1 MVVGRDGARCRCGRP
16 SGLQAGASPRAARDP
31 EAGGAFPAC
40 RYPGLVRAGDE
51 EPGRAPPTPR
61 LPAEP
66 QAPSGPHARRVGRP
80 QETKPVEPIEE
91 KPKVKTKFQK
101 RSEKLYAVLKPPY
114 FILTVIIIIVSM
126 YLWGSERA
134 RMRLE
139 WSPGAWWRE
148 PWRLLSYGA
157 IHASATHLATN
168 AIVAL
173 AVGWVLEREQGRS
186 RVCAIWAAG
195 LAAGALGAGALQ
207 PRVRVVGASAAVYA
221 LLTAHLPNVCLRF
234 GHIPLWWFRPLSVVV
249 LATSETL
256 SWVLLRTPADAW
268 AVAPVAWSAHA
279 LGAAVGI
286 PVGFLV
292 FTGENSNKTPI
303 LIARL
308 ISALVLIG
316 GTTLATIHYV
326 FWHELET

>member
-173 AVGWVLEREQGRS
+173 AGVGVCSLRQARATVAAALLPRHTRLRHVPSHQRRCRSSGWLGARTRAGSLPRLRDMGGGAGGGRARS
-186 RVCAIWAAG
+186 RSIATK
-195 LAAGALGAGALQ
+195 GAGRW
-207 PRVRVVGASAAVYA
+207 RVGRGVRAADGASAERV
-221 LLTAHLPNVCLRF
+221 P
-234 GHIPLWWFRPLSVVV
+234 
-249 LATSETL
+249 
-256 SWVLLRTPADAW
+256 
-268 AVAPVAWSAHA
+268 
-279 LGAAVGI
+279 
-286 PVGFLV
+286 
-292 FTGENSNKTPI
+292 
-303 LIARL
+303 
-308 ISALVLIG
+308 
-316 GTTLATIHYV
+316 
-326 FWHELET
+326 